1 MKTEERAGNGHGERD
16 GNTGRIG
23 ANKTDPR
30 SGYRKYQIMRTVGE
44 IQTTY
49 CPMCELREGDS
60 EGVRWLGAEMKSE
73 RELKAQ
79 YVLNLN

>member
-1 MKTEERAGNGHGERD
+1 
-16 GNTGRIG
+16 
-23 ANKTDPR
+23 
-30 SGYRKYQIMRTVGE
+30 MRTVGE

-60 EGVRWLGAEMKSE
+60 KRVRWLGAEMKSE